1 MSVVNSWQLFLSSD
15 QRTSGTNAAPSW
27 LLNPPIRPS
36 RSTSVLEARVQS
48 CSIPFSFNQVNA
60 TNNVLFGSVNM
71 VGFSVTIPEGNYNI
85 NDLLATLV
93 AAINAAATVAGGGT
107 TTLAMAYN
115 RSTGRCTATL
125 NAAPGNLRLIYSSNF
140 QLMRMMGFQQDV
152 YLLVGASQVSD
163 IKVNVNPV
171 SYIFIRSSSLNQTDL
186 SREALLSKGETT
198 DIILDVPV
206 TVSPGAIIQYT
217 NSEASGVRLVNRE
230 VTEVQLYLSSNLN
243 FSLDLGGVPW
253 VACLVVTEVQLPPPP
268 PEDLMAIAMGGGPAL
283 VGVRPVP
290 VPDKDKARM
299 DELAARDAKLR
310 AEADKARASLEKER
324 ARLMERIQKELGN
337 SMPVLG

>member
-1 MSVVNSWQLFLSSD
+1 MSVVNSWQLFLNSS
-15 QRTSGTNAAPSW
+15 QRSSGTNASPTW

-36 RSTSVLEARVQS
+36 RSTSVLEVRVQS
-48 CSIPFSFNQVNA
+48 CSIPFSFDQVNA

-85 NDLLATLV
+85 TDLLATLV
-93 AAINAAATVAGGGT
+93 AAINAAATIAGGGT

-152 YLLVGASQVSD
+152 YLLVGASQVGD

-171 SYIFIRSSSLNQTDL
+171 SYVFIRSSTLNQADL

-198 DIILDVPV
+198 DILLDVPV
-206 TVSPGAIIQYT
+206 TVSPGAIVTYT
-217 NSEASGVRLVNRE
+217 NPAAQGVRIVNRE
-230 VTEVQLYLSSNLN
+230 VSDVQLYLSSDLN

-253 VACLVVTEVQLPPPP
+253 VACVVVSEVQLPPPP
-268 PEDLMAIAMGGGPAL
+268 PDDLMAVTMRAVA
-283 VGVRPVP
+283 PVP
-290 VPDKDKARM
+290 MRVPDADKARL
-299 DELAARDAKLR
+299 DELAQRDAKLR
-310 AEADKARASLEKER
+310 AEADKARAALEKER
-324 ARLMERIQKELGN
+324 ERLLDRIRKEGLA
-337 SMPVLG
+337 V